1 MKTKE
6 RKKTSSV
13 KTNKSVMKQLRNI
26 RDKISLEIK
35 DMNYQQLK
43 DYLDKQKKIFP
54 KKVWQ
59 KRTDTSK

>member
-43 DYLDKQKKIFP
+43 NYLDKQKKFFP